1 MGMVKFR
8 IRDRVMSIFLGIFIL
23 YIYFSLSVCLLFFLS
38 IKHELQVTYIFFY
51 FTTKLCQDNL

>member
-38 IKHELQVTYIFFY
+38 IKPELQVTYIFFLLY
-51 FTTKLCQDNL
+51 N